1 MEPHKDNRLIGYDYS
16 QNGAY
21 FVTICSHNR
30 RNLFW
35 RECRVDPCGRPKV
48 TLSHLGQIA
57 EETLQLMQEKYHISV
72 DKYVIMPNH
81 IHMIIGVYDD
91 NQRLTARV
99 NPTLSQIV
107 GAYKSLVSSRWLDI
121 CKSHNST
128 MGTIWQR
135 SFHDHI
141 IRSRRDYEE
150 IWTYIDNN
158 PKQWELDEYHT
169 I

>member
-1 MEPHKDNRLIGYDYS
+1 
-16 QNGAY
+16 
-21 FVTICSHNR
+21 
-30 RNLFW
+30 
-35 RECRVDPCGRPKV
+35 
-48 TLSHLGQIA
+48 
-57 EETLQLMQEKYHISV
+57 MQEKYHISV